1 MEKRMSWKN
10 LSITWKLAIPVGI
23 VAILILVL
31 TSIQLSSMRI
41 VTNDFISIHENYNPA
56 LKMVLNADRDLYQ
69 ARLAERSIA
78 LGLQDSDLNASYQEN
93 IKQISD
99 RLTRVKSLNINDA
112 SKADVNNALEAF
124 KRWQQGADNLI
135 QGLQA
140 GSLSQSQ
147 ATALSAG
154 PLKDEFEALR
164 NQLDTLGEHL
174 SDKSSEYAQEVHQVS
189 ENSTTLIIVVS
200 AVTIVLALL
209 VAFIFPRMITSGLR
223 AMYKALQQMAKGR
236 GDLTY
241 RLPESSDDEVGKMS
255 KSFNVFLS
263 SQQEMVANIKQAS
276 SKVDDSSLTISDAI
290 NSSQQILRNQADS
303 VSLVATAVT
312 QMSSAINEVSGN
324 SQHVAEETG
333 EADKSAKN
341 AAAIFSQSI
350 SEISELA
357 DNVNNSA
364 EVIQRLE
371 AEASGIVLVL
381 DVIKG
386 IAEQTNLLA
395 LNAAIEAARAGEQ
408 GRGFAVVADE
418 VRTLASKTQES
429 TEQINEII
437 DRLLSGVKEAVTIMS
452 SSQSRASAT
461 VDSSRKAQSTLE
473 DVNNYLSSINE
484 RIIQVATAVEEQ
496 SAVVNDINQ
505 NVENINEVSQEA
517 TAQGEKVASASQAL
531 TEVSGELKREVSNF
545 KV

>member
-1 MEKRMSWKN
+1 MSWKN

-99 RLTRVKSLNINDA
+99 RLTRVKSLNIDDT

-124 KRWQQGADNLI
+124 KRWHQGADNLI

-189 ENSTTLIIVVS
+189 ENSTTLIVIVS

-290 NSSQQILRNQADS
+290 SSSQQILRNQADS

-437 DRLLSGVKEAVTIMS
+437 DRLLNGVKEAVTIMS

-505 NVENINEVSQEA
+505 NVENINEISQEA
-517 TAQGEKVASASQAL
+517 TAQGEKVASASQSL
-531 TEVSGELKREVSNF
+531 IEVSGELKREVSNF

>member
-1 MEKRMSWKN
+1 MSWKN

-93 IKQISD
+93 IKQVSD
-99 RLTRVKSLNINDA
+99 RLTRVKSLNINDT

-140 GSLSQSQ
+140 GNLTQSQ

-189 ENSTTLIIVVS
+189 ENSTTLIVIVS

-437 DRLLSGVKEAVTIMS
+437 DRLLNGVKEAVTIMS

-505 NVENINEVSQEA
+505 NVENINEISQEA
-517 TAQGEKVASASQAL
+517 TAQGEKVASASQSL
-531 TEVSGELKREVSNF
+531 IEVSGELKREVSNF

>member
-1 MEKRMSWKN
+1 MSWKN

-99 RLTRVKSLNINDA
+99 RLTRVKSLNINDT

-189 ENSTTLIIVVS
+189 ENSTTLIVIVS

-290 NSSQQILRNQADS
+290 SSSQQILRNQADS

-437 DRLLSGVKEAVTIMS
+437 DRLLNGVKEAVTIMS

-505 NVENINEVSQEA
+505 NVENINEISQEA
-517 TAQGEKVASASQAL
+517 TAQGEKVASASQSL
-531 TEVSGELKREVSNF
+531 IEVSGELKREVSNF

>member
-1 MEKRMSWKN
+1 MSWKN